1 MAAPEGRA
9 EKVDA
14 AVEADPEA
22 RDRLADRTGGT
33 VLMDGTASMD
43 RQGRVEAL
51 LLRMTLK

>member
-1 MAAPEGRA
+1 MAAPEGQA
-9 EKVDA
+9 EKVDV

-43 RQGRVEAL
+43 RQEGWKHYCYV
-51 LLRMTLK
+51 